1 MSESVRQTAVVF
13 GEVVVLILLSET
25 REKLDRRPIRMEKVR
40 MASLGL

>member
-1 MSESVRQTAVVF
+1 MSESVRQTAVFF

-25 REKLDRRPIRMEKVR
+25 REKLDRRRIGMEKVR